1 MYIPNIN
8 AEDRLD
14 VLHQLI
20 QEHPLG
26 TLVTLE
32 ASGLNANHL
41 PFELVAPS
49 AAAPFGTLRAHVAR
63 ANPIWKNLDTSTE
76 AIIIFQGP
84 HAYISASWYEEK
96 KISGKEVPTFNY
108 AVVHAFGKIQLHED
122 PAWLM
127 AHLHQLTDMHEVTQ
141 ENPWQVSD
149 APKDYIEKLLK
160 GIIGIEIPLTKISG
174 KWKVS
179 QNRNT
184 QDARNVAAG
193 LRARDKQNDAAMAAL
208 VESRS
213 RA

>member
-1 MYIPNIN
+1 MYIPTIN

-41 PFELVAPS
+41 PFELVTPS

-213 RA
+213 PA